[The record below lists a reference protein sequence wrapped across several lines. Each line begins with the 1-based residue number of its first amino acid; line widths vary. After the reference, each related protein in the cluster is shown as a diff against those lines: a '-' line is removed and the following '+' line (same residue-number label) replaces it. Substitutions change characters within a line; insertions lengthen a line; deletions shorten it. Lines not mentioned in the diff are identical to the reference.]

1 LHDQD
6 DFVKARADRI
16 DCDDVALFIFAV
28 NAHQPRDK
36 QLAPVKAVVFA
47 RGHDGS
53 NYSSKKHGAV
63 IRDT

>member
-1 LHDQD
+1 M
-6 DFVKARADRI
+6 KARADRI

-53 NYSSKKHGAV
+53 NYSSKNHRGGP
-63 IRDT
+63 